1 MLLDN
6 LQQISNK
13 CLTNKYQI
21 VDTHNIYIHIY
32 QVNSHFFYW
41 AKGFSISFIPS
52 KGEIRIIAV
61 PRSTDKPNCLVF
73 SVMYPVSKSVYNKLD
88 KRSINDFRWNY
99 LFDIQLYYPIP
110 NLIKGRN
117 P

>member
-1 MLLDN
+1 M
-6 LQQISNK
+6 
-13 CLTNKYQI
+13 
-21 VDTHNIYIHIY
+21 
-32 QVNSHFFYW
+32 
-41 AKGFSISFIPS
+41 PS

-73 SVMYPVSKSVYNKLD
+73 SVMYPVSKSVYNIELD
-88 KRSINDFRWNY
+88 RRSINDFACNY

-110 NLIKGRN
+110 NLIKDHN